1 MALVGIGEVSEE
13 EIFEQD
19 RRINTSLTD
28 KDVEGIGVSCSATQ
42 ILKIPKV
49 NMVLSRIVAF

>member
-1 MALVGIGEVSEE
+1 MGIGEVSEE